1 MYILPELSMHIN
13 VATDC
18 PRSPFG
24 SQDVRTFGPPAMEAT
39 RQIPGSVDSL
49 TMPLEALQLSWLLYE
64 PNWKAFAGLTLVMAV
79 LLVQGMCLF
88 RSTSQVLRKMEAQ
101 VRSLQES
108 LEALPHHQEAA
119 GPALLDKDL
128 DAGPWMTKM
137 EGIQGHIE
145 TVSQQVRALQAEIKM
160 EKALEELRTL
170 HEALE
175 TTRGMLK
182 EMESQKSD
190 ESVKMQQLQV
200 NVTESTDRLKQF
212 HEAFTKSHLVST
224 MKMLATKAE
233 SEDLEKLSKLVQSE
247 LLKTMQQFA
256 AAETL
261 MDSILK
267 QGRESLSATQ
277 QDLKNLTEK
286 AVVLESGMER
296 SLNLHKTLSNELHVC
311 KTVLEQKVDKLLKG
325 LQDHQGWCQS
335 SFRPLFPLVPSLKYI
350 GDSTKDG
357 MGYHVS
363 HNQQLTH
370 LETLVTEVR
379 TTVQALGDV
388 CESLEAHI
396 GRVESTSMG
405 ALDAVNEQSEQILNM
420 QRETPQL
427 LDQVLERLPKLPL
440 RKPPTEASQTSA
452 PATSSQ
458 EAPQQ
463 QQPAQQVPQHVHQ
476 VPVQPPQTIELRPA
490 GEHMPV
496 SLPQRQPG
504 PIYMLPGQ
512 PQQQQTAPP
521 RVVQVSRDDL
531 IQAFLGGQ

>member
-1 MYILPELSMHIN
+1 MPLEALQLSWLLYEPNWKAFAGLTLVMA
-13 VATDC
+13 VLLVQGMC
-18 PRSPFG
+18 L
-24 SQDVRTFGPPAMEAT
+24 
-39 RQIPGSVDSL
+39 SL

-128 DAGPWMTKM
+128 DAGPWVTKM

-145 TVSQQVRALQAEIKM
+145 TVSQQVQALQAEIKM

-277 QDLKNLTEK
+277 QNLKNLTEK

-388 CESLEAHI
+388 CESLEARI

-427 LDQVLERLPKLPL
+427 LHQVCWRCNDACLGDVAEEVKLSDEQMRSPGRRHPGVRQLPL
-440 RKPPTEASQTSA
+440 VPGEIVVIDNRGVSGESQVFTHL
-452 PATSSQ
+452 PALANLQKCARPSSC
-458 EAPQQ
+458 
-463 QQPAQQVPQHVHQ
+463 
-476 VPVQPPQTIELRPA
+476 LS
-490 GEHMPV
+490 V
-496 SLPQRQPG
+496 S
-504 PIYMLPGQ
+504 
-512 PQQQQTAPP
+512 TADG
-521 RVVQVSRDDL
+521 VL
-531 IQAFLGGQ
+531 HGMAWWE